1 MSRTPSTDPPRR
13 PTHRSRASD
22 PRRITRRP
30 GRAGLGR
37 AAAAIVGGL
46 ASVVAIVFLV
56 QSIDLGATGAT
67 LGRARVPLIL
77 ASLLIIPVLMALR
90 TWRWQALLPR
100 RDDGRRV
107 PRRP

>member
-1 MSRTPSTDPPRR
+1 MSRTPSTDRPRR
-13 PTHRSRASD
+13 LTHRSRASD
-22 PRRITRRP
+22 PRRITRRLWARG
-30 GRAGLGR
+30 GRDR
-37 AAAAIVGGL
+37 GGL

-90 TWRWQALLPR
+90 TWRWQASC
-100 RDDGRRV
+100 RDATTADAS